1 VGVSANIFGAGFPRN
16 FIADFS
22 WGGAAGFTTYKLKEA
37 FETAELVFQR
47 RGVPFDDAEKAILT
61 KVFELTEKLRK

>member
-1 VGVSANIFGAGFPRN
+1 VSANIFGAGFPRN

-37 FETAELVFQR
+37 FETAERVFQR
-47 RGVPFDDAEKAILT
+47 RHLVFDDTEKEILT
-61 KVFELTEKLRK
+61 HVFELTEKFRK